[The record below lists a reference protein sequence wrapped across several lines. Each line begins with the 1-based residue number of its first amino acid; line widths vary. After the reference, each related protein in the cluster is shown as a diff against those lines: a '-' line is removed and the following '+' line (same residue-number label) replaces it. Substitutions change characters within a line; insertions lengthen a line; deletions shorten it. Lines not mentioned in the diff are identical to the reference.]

1 MIVHDHVRETVDF
14 ATFFEE
20 MRTSAGR
27 FAYVLTNSS
36 TAADEIAQDA
46 FVQMFRRWDDIENP
60 KAYLFKS
67 VLNGSRS
74 WARRERRIAPDD
86 RPVTYEPDVDA
97 IAVRT
102 ALAALPDTERELLV
116 LRYFVGLSDREVA
129 DVVDRPLG
137 TVKTVIRR
145 GLQMMKEAFDE

>member
-1 MIVHDHVRETVDF
+1 
-14 ATFFEE
+14 
-20 MRTSAGR
+20 
-27 FAYVLTNSS
+27 
-36 TAADEIAQDA
+36 
-46 FVQMFRRWDDIENP
+46 MFRRWDDIENP